1 MKLSKEKIKELFPIL
16 VGKNIDERKYICEH
30 SLYLFAIFYFPEYF
44 KYKSADFHQDFF
56 DDFERL
62 VNGELKYA
70 AWIAFAEAAKTSI
83 VKMGLIWIN
92 AYKKKKY
99 VNVDSN
105 DKENAERLLFDV
117 VLAMQTNEYL
127 KNDFGDMYN
136 VARSK
141 DEVTIKRISNFI
153 TAQGIRYEA
162 HSTQESVRGRIHG
175 EQRPDFFLL
184 DDIEN
189 SKTIRSVPVTQ
200 AVISHYDEVKR
211 GLSPDASMLLLGN
224 FLIEE
229 GSVNYVMESTKNSGG
244 VVRFIPV
251 VDKKGK
257 IAWPD
262 KYVKTD
268 AEAFEINKTR
278 PKDRRIISLENKKR
292 ELNAGGRR
300 AYEVEMML
308 DPIAAGSAFFDRRL
322 VDLAIDKCV
331 EPIDN
336 LAGLWLWG
344 GYNPANAYAIGADT
358 GKGNGGDH
366 STSTIIDFTTLPN
379 RQIGSYAN
387 NLIPA
392 DQFAHELKRQGN
404 MFGTCLLCPE
414 KNAESGGSCLS
425 TLKMIYP
432 VDKIYRQVPN
442 DRITDKPLGSG
453 ELGWETTGA
462 NKYTILNDLK
472 SAFESGG
479 LIIEDERILKEM
491 RSFTYTD
498 VDELGSSKLGH
509 STKHWD
515 LLMSTA
521 IAFAMRKYAVAKPP
535 DVIAYEQ
542 PAYISPGFE

>member
-1 MKLSKEKIKELFPIL
+1 MRLSQAKLKELYPIL
-16 VGKNIDERKYICEH
+16 VGDNIDERKYICEQ
-30 SLYLFAIFYFPEYF
+30 SIFLFAVTYFPEYF
-44 KYKSADFHQDFF
+44 KYKSADFHLDFF
-56 DDFERL
+56 DDFEKL
-62 VNGELKYA
+62 VNGELKYC
-70 AWIAFAEAAKTSI
+70 AWIAFAEAAKSSI
-83 VKMGLIWIN
+83 AKIGLVWIN

-117 VLAMQTNEYL
+117 VLAMQTNRYL

-141 DEVTIKRISNFI
+141 DEVTVKRISNFI

-175 EQRPDFFLL
+175 NQRPDFFLL

-189 SKTIRSVPVTQ
+189 SKTIRSIPVTQ
-200 AVISHYDEVKR
+200 AVIAHYDEVKR
-211 GLSPDASMLLLGN
+211 GLAPDASMLLLAN
-224 FLIEE
+224 YLIEE

-244 VVRFIPV
+244 IVRFIPV
-251 VDKKGK
+251 VDKKGN

-268 AEAFEINKTR
+268 KEAVEANKTLTR
-278 PKDRRIISLENKKR
+278 DKQKVSLQNKKR
-292 ELNAGGRR
+292 ELNAGGKR

-308 DPIAAGSAFFDRRL
+308 DPISAGTAFFDRRL
-322 VDLAIDKCV
+322 VDSAIDKAIAPL
-331 EPIDN
+331 EDK
-336 LAGLWLWG
+336 AGFWLWAE
-344 GYNPANAYAIGADT
+344 YNPANAYATGADT

-366 STSTIIDFTTLPN
+366 STSVLIDFTSIPN
-379 RQIGSYAN
+379 RQVGSYAN
-387 NLIPA
+387 NMIPA
-392 DQFAHELKRQGN
+392 DQFAHELKREAN
-404 MFGTCLLCPE
+404 MFGTCLIGPE

-432 VDKIYRQVPN
+432 VDKIYRKVEDN
-442 DRITDKPLGSG
+442 RMTDKPVSSG
-453 ELGWETTGA
+453 EIGWETTGA

-479 LIIEDERILKEM
+479 LIIEDVRILKEM

-498 VDELGSSKLGH
+498 ADDLGSSRQGH
-509 STKHWD
+509 STRHFD
-515 LLMSTA
+515 LLMATA
-521 IAFAMRKYAVAKPP
+521 ICWAMRKYAVPVTIIN
-535 DVIAYEQ
+535 DYEQ
-542 PAYISPGFE
+542 PAYSPPGFE